1 MKGAPKPARR
11 SAGRGDG
18 HLAASV
24 WVRLLK
30 AHDLLLREVRRTVPE
45 RLTLPQFDVL
55 AQLHRRPDGMTPGEL
70 TRELLVTA
78 GNVTGIVDRL
88 VRRGLAERRPVP
100 EDRRAVR
107 VRLTTRGRRTIGR
120 AFPRH
125 RQDLSRLLAGVSPP
139 ELARLRDLLGRVGRA
154 LEEP

>member
-1 MKGAPKPARR
+1 MRNAPRPRRR
-11 SAGRGDG
+11 SAAGGGGR
-18 HLAASV
+18 LAASV

-30 AHDLLLREVRRTVPE
+30 AHGLLLREVRRSVPG

-55 AQLHRRPDGMTPGEL
+55 AQLHRRPPGMTPGEL
-70 TRELLVTA
+70 TRALLVTA

-107 VRLTTRGRRTIGR
+107 VRLTARGQRTIAR

-125 RQDLSRLLAGVSPP
+125 RQDLARLLAGVPAG

-154 LEEP
+154 LEER